1 MNRDDD
7 SLLRNLK
14 RVTRGLTFMSE
25 SDYPVEPF
33 LQDGAGQP
41 APTAQDFVASKKTD
55 ANAGVSEVDF
65 DNFFKGATQEQD
77 GQDSEARTQAARF
90 QSLVR
95 LLRDNLSDIH
105 VYRVGDVEAD
115 VYVTG
120 RTKSGSLA
128 GVTTK
133 VVET

>member
-1 MNRDDD
+1 MNQDDG

-14 RVTRGLTFMSE
+14 RLTRGLTFMSE

-33 LQDGAGQP
+33 LQDGDGQA
-41 APTAQDFVASKKTD
+41 APSAQDFVASKKTD
-55 ANAGVSEVDF
+55 PNASVSEVDF
-65 DNFFKGATQEQD
+65 NNFFGGATQEQD
-77 GQDSEARTQAARF
+77 GQDSEARVQAARF

-95 LLRDNLSDIH
+95 VLRDNLSDVH

-115 VYVTG
+115 VYVVGT
-120 RTKSGSLA
+120 TKSGSLA

>member
-14 RVTRGLTFMSE
+14 RLTRGLTFMSE

-33 LQDGAGQP
+33 LQDGGGQAVP
-41 APTAQDFVASKKTD
+41 SAQDFVASKKAD
-55 ANAGVSEVDF
+55 ANAAVSELDF
-65 DNFFKGATQEQD
+65 NTFFGGATQEQD
-77 GQDSEARTQAARF
+77 GQSREARAQAARF

-95 LLRDNLSDIH
+95 MIRDNLSDIH
-105 VYRVGDVEAD
+105 IYRVGDVEAD
-115 VYVTG
+115 VYVVGKTP
-120 RTKSGSLA
+120 SGSLA

>member
-14 RVTRGLTFMSE
+14 RLTKGLTFMSE

-33 LQDGAGQP
+33 LQEGDGQP
-41 APTAQDFVASKKTD
+41 APSAQDFVASKKSD
-55 ANAGVSEVDF
+55 PNACLTELDF
-65 DNFFKGATQEQD
+65 DNFFKGATQEND
-77 GQDSEARTQAARF
+77 GQSREAQTQAARF

-95 LLRDNLSDIH
+95 MLRDNLSDIK

-115 VYVTG
+115 VYVAG
-120 RTKSGSLA
+120 RTASGSLA